1 MDKQYWRFE
10 YKNKFNQFMSH
21 TEEEY
26 DEKKFKKN
34 ARKIMIE
41 NDIKKRIYFL

>member
-1 MDKQYWRFE
+1 
-10 YKNKFNQFMSH
+10 MSH

-34 ARKIMIE
+34 AKKIKLKILCGE
-41 NDIKKRIYFL
+41 SLKKYKKSND

>member
-1 MDKQYWRFE
+1 
-10 YKNKFNQFMSH
+10 MSH

-34 ARKIMIE
+34 AKKIKLKNFRGESLKKYKKIMIK